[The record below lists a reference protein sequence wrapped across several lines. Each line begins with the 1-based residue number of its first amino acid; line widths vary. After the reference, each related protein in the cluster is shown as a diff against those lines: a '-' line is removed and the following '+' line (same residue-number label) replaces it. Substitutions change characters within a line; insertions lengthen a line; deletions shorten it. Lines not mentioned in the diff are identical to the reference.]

1 MRTLF
6 VAIATLGLAV
16 AGQSYAQAQHTD
28 DKAAAAATV
37 SVKDA
42 ANPTH
47 DECKSVMGHKMDGR
61 VMHDH
66 ASMKGTPGVVRK
78 VPLSKA
84 EMDKMH
90 GKCAAKMA
98 AAPK

>member
-1 MRTLF
+1 MRALF
-6 VAIATLGLAV
+6 VAIATLGLAA
-16 AGQSYAQAQHTD
+16 AGQSYAQAEHTD
-28 DKAAAAATV
+28 HKAAAEATV
-37 SVKDA
+37 SVKNP

-47 DECKSVMGHKMDGR
+47 EECKSVMGHKMDGR
-61 VMHDH
+61 VTHDH
-66 ASMKGTPGVVRK
+66 ASMKGTPGVVK
-78 VPLSKA
+78 KAPLSKA

>member
-6 VAIATLGLAV
+6 VAIATLGLAA
-16 AGQSYAQAQHTD
+16 AGQSYAQPEHAGH
-28 DKAAAAATV
+28 AAAAEATV
-37 SVKDA
+37 SVKDP
-42 ANPTH
+42 ANPSH
-47 DECKSVMGHKMDGR
+47 EECKRVMGHKMEGR

-66 ASMKGTPGVVRK
+66 ASMKGTPGVMK
-78 VPLSKA
+78 MKPLSKA

-98 AAPK
+98 EAKK

>member
-6 VAIATLGLAV
+6 VAIATLGLAA
-16 AGQSYAQAQHTD
+16 AGQSYAQPEHD
-28 DKAAAAATV
+28 DHKAAAEATV
-37 SVKDA
+37 SVKDP

-47 DECKSVMGHKMDGR
+47 EECKSVMGHKMDGR

-66 ASMKGTPGVVRK
+66 SAEKGAPKPPVRK
-78 VPLSKA
+78 PLTKA

-90 GKCAAKMA
+90 GKCAARMA
-98 AAPK
+98 ETKK

>member
-6 VAIATLGLAV
+6 VAIATLGLAA
-16 AGQSYAQAQHTD
+16 AGQSFAQPEHAGHQ
-28 DKAAAAATV
+28 AAAEATV
-37 SVKDA
+37 SVKDP

-47 DECKSVMGHKMDGR
+47 EECKSVMGHKMEGR

-66 ASMKGTPGVVRK
+66 ASMKGTPGVMTK
-78 VPLSKA
+78 KPLSKA
-84 EMDKMH
+84 EMEKMH

-98 AAPK
+98 EAKK